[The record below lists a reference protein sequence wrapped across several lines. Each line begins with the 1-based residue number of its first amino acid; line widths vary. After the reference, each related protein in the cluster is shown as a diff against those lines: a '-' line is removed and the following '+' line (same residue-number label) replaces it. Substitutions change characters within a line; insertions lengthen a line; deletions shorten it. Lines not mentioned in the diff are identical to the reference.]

1 MTPLLNLHSP
11 RRLGSTDP
19 AARYEAPGGLGS
31 GRRPVH
37 FFSENIDTGGRM
49 ADETRPLRV
58 MPGDKIE
65 WEVEISSQSRIHMV
79 YAYFFKE
86 TEDPSPRQL
95 ALGGEVYTFEKAG
108 ERRTN
113 HAVLRSEGHA
123 NLPEVEAGDYRLSSM
138 SCITSSAA
146 TLNIAPETLPSHI
159 IRIEREPDDE
169 IPRLGESRL
178 RVR

>member
-1 MTPLLNLHSP
+1 M
-11 RRLGSTDP
+11 
-19 AARYEAPGGLGS
+19 EAESAVLW
-31 GRRPVH
+31 
-37 FFSENIDTGGRM
+37 
-49 ADETRPLRV
+49 V
-58 MPGDKIE
+58 MPGDMIE

-79 YAYFFKE
+79 YAFFFKE
-86 TEDPSPRQL
+86 TEDPNPRQL

-113 HAVLRSEGHA
+113 HVILRSEGHA

-138 SCITSSAA
+138 NCITSSGA
-146 TLNIAPETLPSHI
+146 TLHVAPETLPPHI

-169 IPRLGESRL
+169 VPRLGESHL